1 MHTPLYNHI
10 MIIRSELRS
19 ASARESTFFVSHP
32 KNVSAANANLFLLH
46 LKNKNKKNKKTQSN
60 NSLATHLTLTQT
72 TRTVLRPSLEKE
84 LKESAAAAAALEETT
99 IVLAPLWI
107 AFKTL

>member
-1 MHTPLYNHI
+1 
-10 MIIRSELRS
+10 
-19 ASARESTFFVSHP
+19 
-32 KNVSAANANLFLLH
+32 
-46 LKNKNKKNKKTQSN
+46 
-60 NSLATHLTLTQT
+60 
-72 TRTVLRPSLEKE
+72 VLRPSLEKE

>member
-46 LKNKNKKNKKTQSN
+46 LKNKNKKNKETQSN

-99 IVLAPLWI
+99 IVLAPL
-107 AFKTL
+107 

>member
-32 KNVSAANANLFLLH
+32 KNVSAECELISFTPQKQKQKQKKEKNAIKQLTRSSPH
-46 LKNKNKKNKKTQSN
+46 TIY
-60 NSLATHLTLTQT
+60 TLTQT

-99 IVLAPLWI
+99 IVLAPL
-107 AFKTL
+107 